1 MVKSKNYNQ
10 LEFCQVEQV
19 QIPASKKIHIL
30 HSEQQS
36 AFKVVLSSRDA
47 ARIVSE
53 LQKGNPSTLSSYMS
67 FGGTNDTKW
76 TILDDCKQHSLHGD
90 WIEDNEAVREYL
102 NSQLNV
108 LVS

>member
-1 MVKSKNYNQ
+1 MRPTNYDQ

-19 QIPASKKIHIL
+19 PITTLKKIHIIR
-30 HSEQQS
+30 SEQQG

-47 ARIVSE
+47 AKIVSE
-53 LQKGNPSTLSSYMS
+53 LQKGNPSTLTCYMS

-76 TILDDCKQHSLHGD
+76 TILNDCKEFSLHGD
-90 WIEDNEAVREYL
+90 WVADNEAVREYL

-108 LVS
+108 LVN